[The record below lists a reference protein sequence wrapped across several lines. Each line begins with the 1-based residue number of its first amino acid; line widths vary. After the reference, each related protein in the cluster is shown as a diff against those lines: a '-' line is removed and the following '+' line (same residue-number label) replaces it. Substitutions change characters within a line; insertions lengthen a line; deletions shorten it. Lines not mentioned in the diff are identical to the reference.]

1 MFVLYIVYTFL
12 DVGFCFFKQKTAYEM
27 RISDWSSDVCSSDLA
42 WPWLARPAKAKR
54 KPEQLLA
61 ELAHYGE
68 GDYVVHVDH
77 GIGRYDGLDTL
88 TVNGASHDCLRL
100 IYEGG
105 DKLFVP
111 VENIHFVSR
120 YVSGDTLAHLARL
133 AGPSLPA
140 RQACSVEPTFE

>member
-1 MFVLYIVYTFL
+1 MTRPPPSSTRTATLLPYTTLF
-12 DVGFCFFKQKTAYEM
+12 
-27 RISDWSSDVCSSDLA
+27 
-42 WPWLARPAKAKR
+42 LARPAKAKR

-77 GIGRYDGLDTL
+77 GIGRYDGLETL

-111 VENIHFVSR
+111 VENIDVVSR
-120 YVSGDTLAHLARL
+120 YGSGDTLAQLDRL
-133 AGPSLPA
+133 GGAAWQA
-140 RQACSVEPTFE
+140 RQARRSEE